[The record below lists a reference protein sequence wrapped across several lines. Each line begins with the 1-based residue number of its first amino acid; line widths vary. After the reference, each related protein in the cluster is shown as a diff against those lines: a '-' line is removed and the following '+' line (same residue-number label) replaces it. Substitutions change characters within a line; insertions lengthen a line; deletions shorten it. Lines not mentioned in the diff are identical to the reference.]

1 MWEILKTA
9 SLEEIFRFGV
19 YLFLLYMV
27 YWFIKKMW
35 GLLEGKINGIY
46 DNSTENKKIN
56 KDIAVII
63 SQTSDKL
70 EKHDKMSSDAWRK
83 NNETAAKILTGFDRI
98 CELLNGKNPAITKL
112 RAEIKEMKE
121 KMK

>member
-1 MWEILKTA
+1 
-9 SLEEIFRFGV
+9 
-19 YLFLLYMV
+19 MV

>member
-1 MWEILKTA
+1 MWEILKTT